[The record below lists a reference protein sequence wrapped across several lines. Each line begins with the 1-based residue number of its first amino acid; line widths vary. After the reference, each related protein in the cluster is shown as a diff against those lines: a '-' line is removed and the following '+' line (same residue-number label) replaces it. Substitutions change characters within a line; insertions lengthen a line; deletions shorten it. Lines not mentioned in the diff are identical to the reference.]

1 MGSSGTKKKVEA
13 RGSSSGL
20 KIKKKKK
27 GSLLEGTLEAAD
39 PGVKPST
46 GKKKLKRKKLK
57 SSADVVGQEA
67 SPVKKAKKKKA
78 GREAQPRAG
87 GNDFQDVT
95 SLTTT
100 KRKRTKKERKLRAT

>member
-1 MGSSGTKKKVEA
+1 MGAESWQGGGRGNRSRGLLAAPSSAQREPSGEDVATKKKVEA

-78 GREAQPRAG
+78 GREAQ
-87 GNDFQDVT
+87 
-95 SLTTT
+95 
-100 KRKRTKKERKLRAT
+100 